1 MSLVVAEATD
11 DGPRIVSD
19 TRVVFPEGPRSSFK
33 TGTLKAIVVGRYVTI
48 CFAGDVLAGL
58 EGVRSFAREL
68 GEGRPVDDLL
78 PRLQELAS
86 NDRRI
91 VEFIVANGEAGSQV
105 TRIRN
110 GGVERCLQFGWIGDQ
125 HGFDRFQRERNRPP
139 HSMSALESHL
149 PPATRIMATLRRAM
163 QAVIDDPAIESV
175 ADFCVAVAYKPTGF
189 EYLGSTFIH
198 VGRDIRVE
206 PGENL
211 ISKMAH
217 SVEEGG
223 YAVSVVEPAEAGT
236 PALGLN
242 FPRARLGIL
251 YLPLEFDGAQVISDI
266 SPNDFA
272 KVVLERFG
280 VPMKNPMLRYG

>member
-1 MSLVVAEATD
+1 
-11 DGPRIVSD
+11 
-19 TRVVFPEGPRSSFK
+19 
-33 TGTLKAIVVGRYVTI
+33 
-48 CFAGDVLAGL
+48 
-58 EGVRSFAREL
+58 
-68 GEGRPVDDLL
+68 
-78 PRLQELAS
+78 
-86 NDRRI
+86 
-91 VEFIVANGEAGSQV
+91 
-105 TRIRN
+105 
-110 GGVERCLQFGWIGDQ
+110 
-125 HGFDRFQRERNRPP
+125 
-139 HSMSALESHL
+139 
-149 PPATRIMATLRRAM
+149 MATLRRAM

-242 FPRARLGIL
+242 FPRARLGML